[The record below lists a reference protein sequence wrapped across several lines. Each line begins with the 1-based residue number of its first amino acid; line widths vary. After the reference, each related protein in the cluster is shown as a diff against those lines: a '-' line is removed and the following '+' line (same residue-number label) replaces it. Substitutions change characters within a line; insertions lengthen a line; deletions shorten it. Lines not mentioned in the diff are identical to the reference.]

1 MLGDPLLPS
10 RKGYSFP
17 SGLGSEES
25 SCNAGELGLIP
36 GLGRSPGEGN
46 GNLLQYSCLENS
58 MDRGY
63 SPWGC
68 KESNMTEQLT
78 LSPCIP
84 DLGKWQLHPYS
95 CSLKQTLLIPLPVHN
110 SHLFILLCLHCSYLR
125 PSHHHTS
132 SLLCNHFLT
141 GIPIFIFTPYPE
153 ICSPYSNHHH
163 ISKT

>member
-1 MLGDPLLPS
+1 MLGKSEGRRRRGRQRP
-10 RKGYSFP
+10 RC
-17 SGLGSEES
+17 LG
-25 SCNAGELGLIP
+25 GITD
-36 GLGRSPGEGN
+36 
-46 GNLLQYSCLENS
+46 S
-58 MDRGY
+58 MDMTLSKLQELVMDREAF

-84 DLGKWQLHPYS
+84 DLSKWQLHPYS
-95 CSLKQTLLIPLPVHN
+95 CSLNQALLIPLPVHT

-132 SLLCNHFLT
+132 SLLCSHFLT
-141 GIPIFIFTPYPE
+141 GIPICIFAPYPA
-153 ICSPYSNHHH
+153 ICSPYSNHRH